1 MSRKENLSASCL
13 LTFKELHV
21 WYVGPHGEP
30 CTRLSDEKGK
40 PKPGCFKYT
49 DSLTGEVI
57 ETESWQAEAQSKF
70 QESRWQNP
78 NYKELML
85 GGSR

>member
-21 WYVGPHGEP
+21 WHVGPQGEP

-57 ETESWQAEAQSKF
+57 ETESFPEQIPGKPLAKSQLQGTYA
-70 QESRWQNP
+70 
-78 NYKELML
+78 